1 MIHMEG
7 ITRRLEK
14 VEEQKPRMIDFLRRM
29 IQTPSLS
36 GEEGPMADLVAR
48 EMEALGYEVDEDG
61 MGNVIGRIK
70 GGKGRMIL
78 FDGHLDHIQPGDPSS
93 WKHAPYSAE
102 VVDDLV
108 YGRGTVDM
116 KGALAAMIY
125 GCASASIEGEVVLT
139 CVVHEETN
147 EGVAT
152 RAIIEERDLKPA
164 GCVLGEP
171 TDLKLSIG
179 QRGRSVFR
187 IVTKGATSHASM
199 PELGTNAI
207 YKMAPILEGIKEAN
221 KSLPSDPFLG
231 SATMVVTTIDCRPGV
246 GPIVPDYCE
255 IQVDRRQVPQETLEG
270 VLNEM
275 RELAE
280 GAEVELLV
288 DEVNCYTGRSLK
300 VSQYFPGW
308 ITDPHHWLVTEG
320 QRALA
325 VGLGDDPDIVGWR
338 FSTNGVATAG
348 ELEIPTIGFGP
359 GDPALA
365 HQPDEHISITDVSR
379 AARGFC
385 TLTSELT
392 RSP

>member
-1 MIHMEG
+1 MEG
-7 ITRRLEK
+7 LTQRLEK
-14 VEEQKPRMIDFLRRM
+14 VEEQRPRIIDFLRRM

-36 GEEGPMADLVAR
+36 GEEGPMADLVAS
-48 EMEALGYEVDEDG
+48 EMEALGYDVDKDE

-70 GGKGRMIL
+70 GGEGPMIL
-78 FDGHLDHIQPGDPSS
+78 FDGHLDHIQPGDLGS
-93 WKHAPYSAE
+93 WSHAPYSAE

-125 GCASASIEGEVVLT
+125 GCALGSVEGEVVLT

-152 RAIIEERDLKPA
+152 KAIIKERGLQPA
-164 GCVLGEP
+164 GCILGEP

-187 IVTKGATSHASM
+187 IITRGATSHASM

-231 SATMVVTTIDCRPGV
+231 SGTMVVTTIDCRPGV

-270 VLNEM
+270 MLNEM

-288 DEVNCYTGRSLK
+288 DEIKCYTGRSLK

-308 ITDPHHWLVTEG
+308 ITDPHHWLVMDG
-320 QRALA
+320 QKALA
-325 VGLGDDPDIVGWR
+325 LGLGDDPDIVGWR
-338 FSTNGVATAG
+338 FSTDGVATAG
-348 ELEIPTIGFGP
+348 ELGIPTIGFGP
-359 GDPALA
+359 GDPTLA
-365 HQPDEHISITDVSR
+365 HQPDEYVSITDILR

-385 TLTSELT
+385 SLTSELT
-392 RSP
+392 RSS